1 MTAKELID
9 RRMRLAKTLC
19 PRKAAWSAKRLLL
32 VAVLAILGALTGCGD
47 AHLPILTSIQVTPGS
62 ATVPAG
68 LSQRFTATGTF
79 SDGTSRDLTTF
90 VTWSSS
96 NTTVGVIGASTGL
109 AVSQSQGS
117 STITAAF
124 NAVTGTVT
132 GTAALNVGP
141 AALTSVVV
149 SDASAVV
156 PGPNSVGTVNIA
168 VGTSHQFFAYGIY
181 SDGGERDITTSVTWS
196 SAPVAVATINNVG
209 RAMGVTV
216 GTSTITA
223 TDPTTSFSGSATLHV
238 TSATISGIVIAPTT
252 QTIAPHT
259 RLQFTAIGEFS
270 DGTTQNITSD
280 ASWSSSQ
287 PAVATIS
294 NTVPN
299 GLATGVAAGST
310 TIHATLSSVTGS
322 APLTVSSATLSSIA
336 LTPASSG
343 VAVGS
348 TLQLEA
354 VGMFSDGTTQPLNLA
369 VTWSV
374 TPSDGSVATVT
385 QTGLVT
391 GVAAGAATVTAQL
404 GAVTRTAA
412 LTVESLTSLAITPAT
427 ATVAQGT
434 QTQFAAIATLADGS
448 TQDVS
453 SSVTWIS
460 TAPAVATVSDVF
472 GWAGWASGISPGTS
486 TIGAVFGGVLATTQL
501 TVTNATLTGV
511 AITPSGG
518 QNIALGTGQQYQAT
532 GTFTD
537 SSTQNLTNQATWTSS
552 APAVAIVNGSGLATS
567 TGVGTTMVKAAATI
581 NGVTASDT
589 QVLTVH

>member
-9 RRMRLAKTLC
+9 RRMRLARTLC

-47 AHLPILTSIQVTPGS
+47 AHLPILTSIQVSPGS
-62 ATVPAG
+62 ATVAAG
-68 LSQRFTATGTF
+68 QSQQFTASGTF
-79 SDGTSRDLTTF
+79 SDGTTRDMTTL

-96 NTTVGVIGASTGL
+96 TTTVAVIGASTGL
-109 AVSQSQGS
+109 AVSRSQGS

-132 GTAALNVGP
+132 GTATLNVGP
-141 AALTSVVV
+141 PALSSVVV
-149 SDASAVV
+149 SDVSQVI
-156 PGPNSVGTVNIA
+156 PGPNAVGTVNLA
-168 VGTSHQFFAYGIY
+168 VGTSHRFFAYGIY
-181 SDGGERDITTSVTWS
+181 TDGGERNITTSVTWS

-209 RAMGVTV
+209 HAVGVTV

-223 TDPTTSFSGSATLHV
+223 TDPTTSLSGSATLNV
-238 TSATISGIVIAPTT
+238 TSATITGIAIAPTT

-280 ASWSSSQ
+280 ASWSSST

-310 TIHATLSSVTGS
+310 TIHATLGSVTGS

-348 TLQLEA
+348 ILQLEA
-354 VGMFSDGTTQPLNLA
+354 MGKFSDGTTQPLNLA

-374 TPSDGSVATVT
+374 TPSNGSVATVT

-404 GAVTRTAA
+404 GAVTQTAA
-412 LTVESLTSLAITPAT
+412 LTVESLTSLAVTPAT

-434 QTQFAAIATLADGS
+434 QTQFAAIGTLADGS

-460 TAPAVATVSDVF
+460 IAPAVATVSDVF
-472 GWAGWASGISPGTS
+472 GSAGWASGISPGTS
-486 TIGAVFGGVLATTQL
+486 TIGAVFGGVLATAQL

-532 GTFTD
+532 GTFSD